1 MGNKEKSGRKLTAG
15 PKKGGT
21 RRKSTPN
28 TTVKTSVTIVSLAPL
43 SGQDRE
49 EELRRVDKAG
59 DAVTRSCRNPT
70 LALLTLN
77 LERPFSHDL
86 RSNL

>member
-1 MGNKEKSGRKLTAG
+1 MINWIRYDNRWEIKKNQAESSQQGQKRAEQEGNLH
-15 PKKGGT
+15 
-21 RRKSTPN
+21 PN

-59 DAVTRSCRNPT
+59 DAVTRS
-70 LALLTLN
+70 
-77 LERPFSHDL
+77 
-86 RSNL
+86 